1 MGETIM
7 RARGRGE
14 RIGDIA
20 LRLLLLFLVVF
31 SLLPLI
37 TLSIFSV
44 NDFPYY
50 SLPFRGFTTHWY
62 SELVRNQQIGPSLT
76 ISVQIALGSAILATC
91 LGGLFTMGAARP
103 GSKRLRWLLGLGF
116 APLVTPT
123 LMIAIGLQVLFV
135 RIGLP
140 LSPLTVIIGHVTTFT
155 PLVVLVVSARL
166 ANFEWSLVD
175 AARDLGAGP
184 WTAFRTAVLP
194 TIGPGLFSG
203 FLITFLMSFN
213 DFVIGFF
220 TGRGFVTL
228 PSLIYSMQRVG
239 ISPMLLAYG
248 TVLVIAALVAALTA
262 RGALVGIAKKRGEVH
277 V

>member
-1 MGETIM
+1 
-7 RARGRGE
+7 
-14 RIGDIA
+14 
-20 LRLLLLFLVVF
+20 
-31 SLLPLI
+31 
-37 TLSIFSV
+37 
-44 NDFPYY
+44 
-50 SLPFRGFTTHWY
+50 
-62 SELVRNQQIGPSLT
+62 
-76 ISVQIALGSAILATC
+76 
-91 LGGLFTMGAARP
+91 MGAARLN
-103 GSKRLRWLLGLGF
+103 SKRLRWLLGLGF
-116 APLVTPT
+116 APLVTPV

-140 LSPLTVIIGHVTTFT
+140 LSPITVVIGHVTTFT
-155 PLVVLVVSARL
+155 PLVILVVSARL
-166 ANFEWSLVD
+166 ANFDWSLVS

-194 TIGPGLFSG
+194 TIRPGLFSG
-203 FLITFLMSFN
+203 FLISFLMSFN

-262 RGALVGIAKKRGEVH
+262 RSALVGIAKKRGEARA
-277 V
+277 